1 MGFEMQDFGS
11 WVQGLG
17 CWVQIWRCQLFG
29 DPVAM
34 AWGHKVLGFQ
44 VWGGSCQFL
53 GADFGLPAAQI
64 SGCPN
69 FGVPSAAFQGPRCQ
83 ILGCLVQLWGHRS
96 TVCCTAQPRSCC
108 AAVPPPLTPFPPP
121 PPISTP
127 PPPPGRRPLGS
138 STLSASWQ
146 PCWASASSPPSWA
159 SPKLCPSCSPP
170 PPWPWAA
177 PWPSNCPKLVGRS
190 CSEREGGGWKWG

>member
-1 MGFEMQDFGS
+1 MAVSPFWGPS
-11 WVQGLG
+11 CHGLG
-17 CWVQIWRCQLFG
+17 SQ
-29 DPVAM
+29 
-34 AWGHKVLGFQ
+34 
-44 VWGGSCQFL
+44 S
-53 GADFGLPAAQI
+53 FGLPGLGWQL
-64 SGCPN
+64 SVFGRRFWPSSCPN
-69 FGVPSAAFQGPRCQ
+69 FGVPKFRGAECRISGPQMPDFGVPRAALGAPQHCLLYSSAPELLCCSAAP
-83 ILGCLVQLWGHRS
+83 S
-96 TVCCTAQPRSCC
+96 D
-108 AAVPPPLTPFPPP
+108 PLPPP